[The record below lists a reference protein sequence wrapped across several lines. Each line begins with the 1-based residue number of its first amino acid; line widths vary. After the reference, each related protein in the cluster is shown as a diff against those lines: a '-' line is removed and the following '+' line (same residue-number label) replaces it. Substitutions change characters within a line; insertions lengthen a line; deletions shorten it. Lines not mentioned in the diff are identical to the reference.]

1 MMKSCMYSIL
11 LMSCSMFT
19 YTSDTQVKTLPK
31 VNFVDSL
38 LHVAQYVQENKTVTL
53 TAEQMHDWQMFNPL
67 YDEYIL
73 NNYSYD
79 THARIPKIIHHIW
92 LGSPLPEKFARYRQT
107 WQKMHPDWTCILWDD
122 AKVAKFG
129 LHNLRA
135 YCAATNYGERS
146 DIVRYEVLH
155 RFGGAYVDT
164 DFECLQPFD
173 VLHHS
178 CDFYTGLYP
187 NPGGGPVYILNGII
201 GSKPGHPIL
210 KRCIA
215 GIKTPVKK
223 FNDSSAIMDR
233 TGPSHLGRCITT
245 AIKAGDA
252 IERTVVFP
260 PTFFYPWSLVFRACK
275 NRSETIR
282 NCLRPE
288 SLAIHHWAAS
298 WTNDFGPASCTS
310 ETN

>member
-1 MMKSCMYSIL
+1 MIKFFSYSIL
-11 LMSCSMFT
+11 LLSGSLFI
-19 YTSDTQVKTLPK
+19 YTHDANLKTIPS
-31 VNFVDSL
+31 VDLIESL
-38 LHVAQYVQENKTVTL
+38 LHVGQHTSETSRISL
-53 TAEQMHDWQMFNPL
+53 TAEQMQGWQIFKPL
-67 YDEYIL
+67 YDEHML
-73 NNYSYD
+73 NNYKYD
-79 THARIPKIIHHIW
+79 EQARIPKIIHHIW

-107 WQKMHPDWTCILWDD
+107 WQKMHPDWNCILWDD
-122 AKVAKFG
+122 AKVAEFG

-135 YCAATNYGERS
+135 YCAAINYGERS
-146 DIVRYEVLH
+146 DIVRYEILH
-155 RFGGAYVDT
+155 RFGGVYVDT
-164 DFECLQPFD
+164 DFECLQSFD

-223 FNDSSAIMDR
+223 LNDSSAIMDR
-233 TGPSHLGRCITT
+233 TGPGHLRRCIIN
-245 AIKAGDA
+245 ALKMEADIGK
-252 IERTVVFP
+252 TVVFP

-298 WTNDFGPASCTS
+298 WTNDFGSASCTS
-310 ETN
+310 EAN